1 MNMKFKI
8 FIAVILTALSL
19 NAQSFKVDTSHT
31 KVGFKVK
38 HLMISNVVGHF
49 EEFNGMFDY
58 DEKKGT
64 LTAFKGEVKVNSIDT
79 SIEKR
84 DNHLRSADFFDAQ
97 KFPIMTLEMLSID
110 GEDMIANLTI
120 KGITKKVEFEFENGG
135 SIVAPNGVKK
145 AGFSL
150 ETKINRKDFGLNW
163 NKVLEAGG
171 VVVGDIVRINL
182 EIEGDAIK

>member
-1 MNMKFKI
+1 MKLKI
-8 FIAVILTALSL
+8 FIAVVLAALSL
-19 NAQSFKVDTSHT
+19 NAESFKVDTAHT

-49 EEFNGMFDY
+49 EEFKGSFDY

-64 LTAFKGEVKVNSIDT
+64 LTALKAEVNVNSIDT

-110 GEDMIANLTI
+110 GEDMLANLTI

-135 SIVAPNGVKK
+135 SIVSPSGVKK

-150 ETKINRKDFGLNW
+150 EAKINRKDFGLNW
-163 NKVLEAGG
+163 NKALEAGG
-171 VVVGDIVRINL
+171 VVVGDIVKINV
-182 EIEGDAIK
+182 EVEGDAIK